1 MYIFKYIIS
10 IRGTLVPLGP
20 QSPWALGSGST
31 TKKLFY
37 VGAPWAPWGPRPLR
51 PRLWIYKYTYIY
63 ISYYILFICIYSIIL
78 FI

>member
-31 TKKLFY
+31 TIFFFY
-37 VGAPWAPWGPRPLR
+37 VGAPGPPGAPGPCALGSGSTN
-51 PRLWIYKYTYIY
+51 IHIY
-63 ISYYILFICIYSIIL
+63 ISYYILFICIYSTIL